1 MATAPPRAPTMTAR
15 FQLIEEPMPDVLAT
29 FAKDVER
36 GLSQTAK
43 ELNCRWFY
51 DEEGSQLFDAI
62 CGLDEYY
69 LWRAEH
75 EILKTNAAAIAAEAP
90 KNCTL
95 IELGSGTASK
105 TRLLIDALIQR
116 SGSLVYAPIDVSSTV
131 LKDSSRA
138 LLDAHPQLSMLAI
151 AAEYDRGLEV
161 VKQTIRGPKLFA
173 WLGSNVGNFDRPRAA
188 AFLSRVKRAMSEGDR
203 LLLGVDLRKS
213 KAILEPAY
221 DDKKGVTA
229 RFNKNL
235 LVRIN
240 ADLGGDFDLDAFRHR
255 AVYDEREGTIRMYLD
270 SLASQRVHIAK
281 LGRTYT
287 FEKNEAVHTEDSYK
301 YGMDEIDQ
309 LARGAGLSIRSKY
322 TDRESRFAD
331 IVLA

>member
-1 MATAPPRAPTMTAR
+1 MTAR
-15 FQLIEEPMPDVLAT
+15 FQMIEEPMPDVLAT
-29 FAKDVER
+29 FAEDVER

-51 DEEGSQLFDAI
+51 DAEGSQLFDAI

-75 EILKTNAAAIAAEAP
+75 EILKANAKTIAAEAP
-90 KNCTL
+90 RNCTL

-105 TRLLIDALIQR
+105 TQLLIDALIQR
-116 SGSLVYAPIDVSSTV
+116 SGSLVYTPIDVSSTV
-131 LKDSSRA
+131 LKDSSQK
-138 LLDAHPQLSMLAI
+138 LLDAHPELSMLAI
-151 AAEYDRGLEV
+151 AAVYERGLEI
-161 VKQTIRGPKLFA
+161 VKQSVRGPKLFA
-173 WLGSNVGNFDRPRAA
+173 WLGSNVGNFNRQDAA
-188 AFLSRVKRAMSEGDR
+188 TFLKRVKSVMSEGDR

-213 KAILEPAY
+213 KAVLEPAY
-221 DDKKGVTA
+221 DDKKGITA

-235 LVRIN
+235 LKRIN

-255 AVYDEREGTIRMYLD
+255 AVYDEREGCIRMFLD

-281 LGRTYT
+281 LGRTYA
-287 FEKNEAVHTEDSYK
+287 FEKNEAIYTEDSYK
-301 YGMDEIDQ
+301 YGTDEIDR
-309 LARGAGLSIRSKY
+309 LVRDAGLSIRSKY
-322 TDRESRFAD
+322 SDRESRFAD